1 MVTPDPIRARRRQMA
16 KMADLGKRI
25 GYGFLAFACVTF
37 LVAVVAGL
45 PKALVTL
52 VVADLIVASVLLLP
66 AIVVGYGVKK
76 AEREDPK
83 RP

>member
-1 MVTPDPIRARRRQMA
+1 MVTPDPVRARRRQMA
-16 KMADLGKRI
+16 RMAALGKRI

-37 LVAVVAGL
+37 VVAVVASL

-52 VVADLIVASVLLLP
+52 VVADLIVASVVLLP

-76 AEREDPK
+76 AEREDP
-83 RP
+83 RQP